1 MEVEMKNVQS
11 NFNITS
17 WAKVAHQVNQLLNLA
32 VVGQP
37 SGKVS
42 GASVRY
48 GSLLANRWNRS
59 RLEEALAEA

>member
-37 SGKVS
+37 SGK
-42 GASVRY
+42 GLQGLQCAT
-48 GSLLANRWNRS
+48 GLC
-59 RLEEALAEA
+59 